1 MYVGGVCNERGV
13 RSMGKG
19 RGTGIAKKGR
29 VNIGGSVGGYAAES
43 TREIRE
49 LGLGVYSIVLFSRVD
64 FSRE

>member
-1 MYVGGVCNERGV
+1 
-13 RSMGKG
+13 MGKG